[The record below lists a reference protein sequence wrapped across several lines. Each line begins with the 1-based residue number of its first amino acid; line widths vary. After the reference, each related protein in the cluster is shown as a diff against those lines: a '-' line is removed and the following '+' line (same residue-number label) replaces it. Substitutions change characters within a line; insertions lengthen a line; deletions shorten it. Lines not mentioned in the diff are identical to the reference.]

1 MYDQVENSWIDFVE
15 SSISWQFFFV
25 DSAAEISKL
34 FFDVITD
41 LNFSCIRG
49 FYFKFAPM
57 RYFIEF
63 SYHGK
68 NYFGYQIQPREIT
81 VQEELEKALSL
92 ILREEIKTTGAGR
105 TDTGVHAKK
114 MFAHFDT
121 EQILEVNLPH
131 KLNSFLPPD
140 ISVKRIFKV
149 KDDFHARF
157 DATFR
162 TYEYYIS
169 LEKNPFTQD
178 SAWQIWRRDLDID
191 KMNEACKILF
201 EYDDF
206 TSFAK
211 LHTDNKTNLCKIYKA
226 EWTQNGSE
234 LKFTISAD
242 RFLRNMVRAIVGT
255 MVEIGNGKIQ
265 PEDLRTIIDSQNRNA
280 AGTSAPPQGLFLVYV
295 GYNFP

>member
-1 MYDQVENSWIDFVE
+1 LDIFVPYYT
-15 SSISWQFFFV
+15 
-25 DSAAEISKL
+25 AL
-34 FFDVITD
+34 
-41 LNFSCIRG
+41 
-49 FYFKFAPM
+49 
-57 RYFIEF
+57 RYCIEF
-63 SYHGK
+63 SYNGK
-68 NYFGYQIQPREIT
+68 NYFGYQVQPDAVS
-81 VQEELEKALSL
+81 VQEELEKALST

-121 EQILEVNLPH
+121 GTALDETLSR

-157 DATFR
+157 DATYR

-169 LEKNPFTQD
+169 LDKNPFTRE
-178 SAWQIWRRDLDID
+178 SAWQHWKRNLDLD

-201 EYDDF
+201 EYEDF

-211 LHTDNKTNLCKIYKA
+211 LKTDNKTNICKIYKA
-226 EWTQNGSE
+226 EWEQHGSE
-234 LKFTISAD
+234 LKFTISAN

-255 MVEIGNGKIQ
+255 MVEVGLGKIK
-265 PEDLRTIIDSQNRNA
+265 PEDLRKVIEDKHRNS
-280 AGTSAPPQGLFLVYV
+280 AGTSAPAHGLFLVDV
-295 GYNFP
+295 GYAF

>member
-1 MYDQVENSWIDFVE
+1 
-15 SSISWQFFFV
+15 
-25 DSAAEISKL
+25 
-34 FFDVITD
+34 
-41 LNFSCIRG
+41 
-49 FYFKFAPM
+49 M

-63 SYHGK
+63 SYNGK
-68 NYFGYQIQPREIT
+68 NSFGYQIQPKDIS
-81 VQEELEKALSL
+81 VQEELERALST
-92 ILREEIKTTGAGR
+92 ILQEKIKTTGAGR

-114 MFAHFDT
+114 MFAHFET
-121 EQILEVNLPH
+121 YQVLNTQLTH
-131 KLNSFLPPD
+131 KLNSFLPAD
-140 ISVKRIFKV
+140 ISIKRIFEV

-178 SAWQIWRRDLDID
+178 SAWQHWRKPLDIN

-201 EYDDF
+201 EYEDF

-211 LHTDNKTNLCKIYKA
+211 LHTDNKTNNCRIYKA
-226 EWTQNGSE
+226 FWEQNGAE

-255 MVEIGNGKIQ
+255 MVEIGNGKIK
-265 PEDLRTIIDSQNRNA
+265 PEDLRKIIEKKDRNS
-280 AGTSAPPQGLFLVYV
+280 AGTSAPPQGLFLVDV
-295 GYNFP
+295 GYQWEESQI